1 MFISWVLVSLGNPLN
16 ECSRQ
21 ILLIIGYRGNRFTAQ
36 KFVTDVVSG
45 KQTVNPKN
53 RQSNPDGLIVSV
65 AISEH

>member
-45 KQTVNPKN
+45 K
-53 RQSNPDGLIVSV
+53 
-65 AISEH
+65 